1 MEYEKL
7 IKERKSTR
15 LFSSKEVE
23 SEKIDQILECGRIAP
38 TAKNS
43 QPFKIYVVKSE
54 EGIKKIDKCTMCRY
68 KSPLVFII
76 CGDEEKSYIK
86 DGRASYVVDASIVTT
101 HMMLEATNI
110 GVDNIWIEMFDG
122 KKIKEL
128 YDIPS
133 DLEPVCLLPIGYKSK
148 LCPPSPMHKIR
159 KSMDKIVEYK

>member
-23 SEKIDQILECGRIAP
+23 SEKIDKLLECGRIAP
-38 TAKNS
+38 TAKNN

-76 CGDEEKSYIK
+76 CGDEEKSYVK
-86 DGRASYVVDASIVTT
+86 DGRASYIVDASIVTT
-101 HMMLEATNI
+101 HMMLEATNLGLGSVWI
-110 GVDNIWIEMFDG
+110 GAFDSE
-122 KKIKEL
+122 KLRSEFE
-128 YDIPS
+128 IPS
-133 DLEPVCLLPIGYKSK
+133 NLSPVCLLVVGYKSK
-148 LCPPSPMHKIR
+148 LCPPSPLHNIR
-159 KSMDKIVEYK
+159 KKITSLVEYK